1 MELFSFKCR
10 ACGSKIKKINKF
22 GDWFDISC
30 KRVIKCEKCGSE
42 YNISTLEKQRFGMLF
57 NFLIFCSV
65 IFMFVFTVE
74 VIDKIADYFNTDF
87 GGWAWWPSII
97 ICSIV
102 YCILILSVSFKKIS
116 KYDLD

>member
-42 YNISTLEKQRFGMLF
+42 YNISKLEKQRFGMLF
-57 NFLIFCSV
+57 NFF
-65 IFMFVFTVE
+65 IFMAVVLSLFFTLKTFE
-74 VIDKIADYFNTDF
+74 IGEYFGVKLGAT
-87 GGWAWWPSII
+87 AWLPSII